1 MKQTAR
7 WQSPW
12 GRRLGLVA
20 ILLLLGGGL
29 AWLDQ
34 RGEQQDEPVPGNE
47 AGEPDYYLEDAS
59 LTRFDA
65 DGRPY
70 QRLETPRMVHTPAD
84 DVIRAETPHGYL
96 IDSDERQWQITSE
109 SARLLRGGEALTL
122 EGDARLVQPDQ
133 AWQLA
138 TQTLHYDNQ
147 DAHAWSDTPSVLSQ
161 HDQRMSGER
170 FDAWIDDNRMRLT
183 NDVKGYLPQQPE
195 DQ

>member
-7 WQSPW
+7 LPSPW
-12 GRRLGLVA
+12 WRRLGLVA
-20 ILLLLGGGL
+20 LLLLLGGGL

-34 RGEQQDEPVPGNE
+34 RGEPESEPLPGNE
-47 AGEPDYYLEDAS
+47 AGEPDYYLEDAN

-70 QRLETPRMVHTPAD
+70 QRLETPRMAHTPID

-96 IDSDERQWQITSE
+96 IDAEERQWQITAD
-109 SARLLRGGEALTL
+109 SARLMRGGEQLTL
-122 EGDARLVQPDQ
+122 EGNAQLVQPDEG
-133 AWQLA
+133 WQLE
-138 TQTLHYDNQ
+138 TQTLHYDNPQ
-147 DAHAWSDTPSVLSQ
+147 AHAWSDTPSVLSQ